1 MCHACADGI
10 AHRPPCL
17 TGFLKS
23 GSAVGLVKPPT
34 LMGGGCSLQPPRVVI
49 PRWRH
54 ALRLHRWPPPVAYGE
69 QCRCWP
75 DLPSVRIWSWNT
87 RSPSAFGR
95 QIRTGIGLDNGE
107 YHFRNRSETAASI
120 TDCPHGIPCPVREE
134 AQFVEKPGQ
143 ASGARHNGRCTGP
156 EFKVRGMERD
166 LDGELAQ
173 GKATRP

>member
-69 QCRCWP
+69 QCQCWP

-95 QIRTGIGLDNGE
+95 QIRTGIDLDDGDH
-107 YHFRNRSETAASI
+107 HFSNRSEAAASI
-120 TDCPHGIPCPVREE
+120 TGCPTGQGIPWGKKHSLWRSPVSSQEPGTAGG
-134 AQFVEKPGQ
+134 AQ
-143 ASGARHNGRCTGP
+143 ALNSRYA
-156 EFKVRGMERD
+156 
-166 LDGELAQ
+166 A
-173 GKATRP
+173 